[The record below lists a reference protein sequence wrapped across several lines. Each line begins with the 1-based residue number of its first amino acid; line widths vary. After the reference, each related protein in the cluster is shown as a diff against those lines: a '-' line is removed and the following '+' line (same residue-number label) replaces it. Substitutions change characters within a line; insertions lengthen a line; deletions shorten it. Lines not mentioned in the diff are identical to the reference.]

1 MTVKNP
7 TKGKLK
13 QIGNQ
18 KAYQTIL
25 ESIEEGYYE
34 VDITGKFIFFNN
46 SMCKI
51 FGYSKDELLNE
62 NIRQLTNAVTS
73 KIGYQVFN
81 KVYTTGVPVKYFDW
95 EIIRKDGTKIPVGA
109 SISLIKDEDGHR
121 IGFQGIIR
129 DISDRKRMEVAL
141 QKEKER
147 FRLLVEESPLGI
159 SLIDKDG
166 NYKYINP
173 KFVDIF
179 GYTIEDV
186 STGREWLRKAYPDKE
201 YRHKVISAWLDN
213 INTFKRGESRP
224 QIFNV
229 TCKDNSEKV
238 TRFRP
243 VTAET
248 GEHFVIYED
257 ITEQR
262 RTEEVLQKAK
272 EDAEAA
278 SIAKSEFLANMSH
291 EIRTPMNAVLGFTD
305 MLLDTN
311 LDENQTDYAIT
322 IKKSAEDLLSLL
334 NDILDFS
341 KIEAGELGFENID
354 FDPELLAYDVCEQIR
369 PRIGPKPIEVL
380 CRIGDNLPSL
390 VKGDP
395 GRYRQVLTNLMSNS
409 PKFTDKGEIELSLDI
424 EEEKDDRI
432 KLHAKIRDTGI
443 GIAKDKL
450 KTIFDPFQQA
460 DGSITRKYGGTGLG
474 LSICKQIS
482 EIMGGDV
489 WAESEI
495 YKGSIFHFTA
505 WLEKAEAKEAKRL
518 TTVSL
523 SNKKVLIVDDNQTN
537 LDILRSVL
545 EKVGMS
551 VIALINGIEVVPTL
565 QKSLEANDPF
575 DLCISDIMMPGMSGY
590 EVAKQIRNFK
600 SSIRSLP
607 LIALSSLME
616 RDAKKCKEVGFDG
629 FLAKPIRREKLYEM
643 LERIIGG
650 REKPKVEEA
659 GARAE
664 QVQIVTQY
672 TIREE
677 MKHSVHILLAE
688 DNPVNQ
694 KLAKIMLT
702 KAGYQVEVANN
713 GKEAVEMYTA
723 SPEDFDLIF
732 MDVQMPEMDG
742 LEATNRIREL
752 ELKVKNK
759 PDLSAKSYPL
769 LDRLE
774 RVPIV
779 AMTAHAMKGDREMCL
794 EAGMDDYITKPI
806 KREIVFEI
814 LEKCVFRKEAS

>member
-1 MTVKNP
+1 MVKKP
-7 TKGKLK
+7 TKDKLK
-13 QIGNQ
+13 QMGNQ
-18 KAYQTIL
+18 RAHQTIL

-34 VDITGKFIFFNN
+34 IDIAGKFTFFNN

-73 KIGYQVFN
+73 KTGYQVFN
-81 KVYTTGVPVKYFDW
+81 KVYTTGVPVSNFDW
-95 EIIRKDGTKIPVGA
+95 EIIRKDGSKIPVEA
-109 SISLIKDEDGHR
+109 SISLIKDADGHR

-129 DISDRKRMEVAL
+129 DISDRKRMEEAL

-159 SLIDKDG
+159 SLIEKDG

-173 KFVDIF
+173 KFVCMF
-179 GYTIEDV
+179 GYALEDIP
-186 STGREWLRKAYPDKE
+186 TGKEWLRKAYPDKE
-201 YRHKVISAWLDN
+201 YRHKVISAWLAD
-213 INTFKRGESRP
+213 IDKFKRGEFRP

-229 TCKDNSEKV
+229 TCKDGTEKIIQ
-238 TRFRP
+238 FRP
-243 VTAET
+243 VTMES
-248 GEHFVIYED
+248 GEQFIIYVD

-262 RTEEVLQKAK
+262 RTEEALQKAK

-278 SIAKSEFLANMSH
+278 NIAKSEFLANMSH

-305 MLLDTN
+305 MLLGTI
-311 LDENQTDYAIT
+311 LDEHQTDYAIT
-322 IKKSAEDLLSLL
+322 IKKSGEGLLSLL

-341 KIEAGELGFENID
+341 KIEAGELGFEELD

-395 GRYRQVLTNLMSNS
+395 GRYRQVLTNLISNA
-409 PKFTDKGEIELSLDI
+409 PKFTESGEIELSLDI
-424 EEEKDDRI
+424 EEEKDDQI
-432 KLHAKIRDTGI
+432 KLHAQIRDTGI
-443 GIAKDKL
+443 GIPKDKL
-450 KTIFDPFQQA
+450 ATIFDPFQQA

-489 WAESEI
+489 WAESGI

-505 WLEKAEAKEAKRL
+505 WLGKAEAKEAKRFNP
-518 TTVSL
+518 VSL
-523 SNKKVLIVDDNQTN
+523 SGKKALIVDDNQTN
-537 LDILRSVL
+537 LDILRNVL

-551 VIALINGIEVVPTL
+551 VIALINGIEVVPVL

-600 SSIRSLP
+600 SSIFNLQSSIRSLP

-616 RDAKKCKEVGFDG
+616 RDAKKCKEAGFDG
-629 FLAKPIRREKLYEM
+629 FLAKPIRREKLYKM

-650 REKPKVEEA
+650 RGKPKAEEA

-677 MKHSVHILLAE
+677 MKRSVCILLAE

-723 SPEDFDLIF
+723 NPEDFDLIF

-742 LEATNRIREL
+742 LEATRKIRNPQSKIRNRDI
-752 ELKVKNK
+752 
-759 PDLSAKSYPL
+759 
-769 LDRLE
+769 
-774 RVPIV
+774 PIV

-806 KREIVFEI
+806 KRGIVFEI
-814 LEKCVFRKEAS
+814 LQKWVFRKEAS